1 MENRPLVS
9 HHEPMGDTASICQFV
24 QRCARNFLM
33 KIGLEEVRRV
43 AALAR
48 LALTPAEEELLTVQ
62 LDSILQ
68 FVEKLNE
75 VDTSA
80 VEPLAHV
87 VAVGNAL
94 REDRIG
100 NQPATDL
107 LLANAPAR
115 EKDFFKVPKIIE

>member
-1 MENRPLVS
+1 
-9 HHEPMGDTASICQFV
+9 
-24 QRCARNFLM
+24 M
-33 KIGLEEVRRV
+33 KIGPEEVRRV
-43 AALAR
+43 GVLAR

-68 FVEKLNE
+68 FVDKLNE

-87 VAVGNAL
+87 VDVGNAL
-94 REDRIG
+94 REDRIT

>member
-1 MENRPLVS
+1 
-9 HHEPMGDTASICQFV
+9 
-24 QRCARNFLM
+24 M
-33 KIGLEEVRRV
+33 KIGPEEVRRV

-48 LALTPAEEELLTVQ
+48 LEFTPAEEELLTAQ

-68 FVEKLNE
+68 FVDKLNQ

-87 VAVGNAL
+87 VDVVNAL
-94 REDRIG
+94 RDDRIV

>member
-1 MENRPLVS
+1 
-9 HHEPMGDTASICQFV
+9 
-24 QRCARNFLM
+24 M
-33 KIGLEEVRRV
+33 KIGPEEVRRV

-48 LALTPAEEELLTVQ
+48 LAFTPAEEELLTVQ

-80 VEPLAHV
+80 VEPLSHV
-87 VAVGNAL
+87 VEVVNAF
-94 REDRIG
+94 RDDRIV

>member
-1 MENRPLVS
+1 
-9 HHEPMGDTASICQFV
+9 
-24 QRCARNFLM
+24 M
-33 KIGLEEVRRV
+33 KITPEEVRRV

-48 LALTPAEEELLTVQ
+48 LEFTPAEEELLTVQ

-87 VAVGNAL
+87 VDIINAF
-94 REDRIG
+94 RDDRIV
-100 NQPATDL
+100 NQPAPDL
-107 LLANAPAR
+107 LLSNAPAR

>member
-1 MENRPLVS
+1 
-9 HHEPMGDTASICQFV
+9 
-24 QRCARNFLM
+24 M

-87 VAVGNAL
+87 VEVGNAL
-94 REDRIG
+94 REDRIA

>member
-1 MENRPLVS
+1 
-9 HHEPMGDTASICQFV
+9 
-24 QRCARNFLM
+24 M
-33 KIGLEEVRRV
+33 KIGPEEVRRV

-68 FVEKLNE
+68 FVDKLNE

-87 VAVGNAL
+87 IDIVNAFRDDL
-94 REDRIG
+94 IV
-100 NQPATDL
+100 NHPATDL